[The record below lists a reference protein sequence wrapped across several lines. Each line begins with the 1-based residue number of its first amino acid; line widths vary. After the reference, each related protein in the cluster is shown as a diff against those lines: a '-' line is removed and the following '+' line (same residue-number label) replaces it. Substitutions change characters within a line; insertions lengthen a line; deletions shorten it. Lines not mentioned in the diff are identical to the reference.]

1 MSGFEASEPP
11 PDLNCSL
18 NNNTDFGRL
27 HHPLVLLS
35 IGALAGGSLD
45 GGVEHASLA
54 HRHTE
59 LMKSILP
66 PAKMQPILCLAKQ
79 PLTGPSI
86 QV

>member
-1 MSGFEASEPP
+1 MMFAPSITPMEQHK
-11 PDLNCSL
+11 L
-18 NNNTDFGRL
+18 GRL

-66 PAKMQPILCLAKQ
+66 PAKMQPVLCLAKQ
-79 PLTGPSI
+79 P
-86 QV
+86 